1 MGKRSTLK
9 SEETNSSF
17 SRHKSYS
24 IDEIMASGGTTAFAN
39 KMGKNFQAI
48 GNQLKKI
55 PKDAFLT
62 QEEADA
68 ALKMLNESR

>member
-1 MGKRSTLK
+1 
-9 SEETNSSF
+9 
-17 SRHKSYS
+17 
-24 IDEIMASGGTTAFAN
+24 MASGGTTAFAN

-48 GNQLKKI
+48 GNQLKRI

-68 ALKMLNESR
+68 SLKMLNESR